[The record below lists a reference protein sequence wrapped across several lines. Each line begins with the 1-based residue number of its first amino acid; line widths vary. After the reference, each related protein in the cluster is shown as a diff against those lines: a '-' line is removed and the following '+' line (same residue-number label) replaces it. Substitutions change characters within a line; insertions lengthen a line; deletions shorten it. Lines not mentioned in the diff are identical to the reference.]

1 MQINKDSHILAE
13 ELPAGGDYGTGAVA
27 DNADSAFFPE
37 QPFFP
42 GRPVADSHCHIYPDR
57 ISGKAVQA
65 IDRFYDG
72 LPTSHSDGTVR
83 TLFENGKAIGI
94 SHFIVHSVATA
105 PEQVSSINHFI
116 ARTVQEAGGAFTGL
130 GTIHPETDDPVRD
143 IDELR
148 SLGLCGVKLHPDIQ
162 RFRADSREAMRIFE
176 LCEDRGLPVLVH
188 TGDFRYD
195 YSNPDRI
202 VRILRSFPK
211 LTFIGAHF
219 GGWSVWDEAG
229 RKLPDFE
236 NFKVDTSSSFYW
248 LKMDEAR
255 SMIRLYGSERVMFG
269 TDYPLWTP
277 ENELR
282 YIKKLD
288 LTEKEYDNILW
299 LTCSRLFHL

>member
-1 MQINKDSHILAE
+1 M
-13 ELPAGGDYGTGAVA
+13 TGASH
-27 DNADSAFFPE
+27 DPMT
-37 QPFFP
+37 
-42 GRPVADSHCHIYPDR
+42 GR
-57 ISGKAVQA
+57 SG
-65 IDRFYDG
+65 R
-72 LPTSHSDGTVR
+72 
-83 TLFENGKAIGI
+83 LFESREVGI

-130 GTIHPETDDPVRD
+130 GTMHPETDDPVRD
-143 IDELR
+143 IDELC
-148 SLGLCGVKLHPDIQ
+148 SLGLSGVKLHPDIQ
-162 RFRADSREAMRIFE
+162 RFRADGREAMRIFE

-202 VRILRSFPK
+202 VRILAGFPK

-236 NFKVDTSSSFYW
+236 NFKVDTSSSFFW

-282 YIKKLD
+282 YIKELD